1 MNRVWFIGTMR
12 NGKNDIQ
19 QAFLELMRGG
29 LWENEVRLSQFG
41 EVDYEEVM
49 RLAEEQ
55 SVVGL
60 VTAGLE
66 HVKDVKVPQEWVL
79 QFVGQSLQIEQRNEA
94 MNAFI
99 EDLYGRMQRRD
110 MYSILMKGQGIAQC
124 YERPLWRTSGDIDL
138 LVNGDNYDRA
148 KEWFRTIGQVDEDE
162 NEFRKRVNMT
172 VDSWD
177 VELHGTMRGL
187 LGQRIERGIDEAQR
201 DVFHGGSVRSWY
213 NGKITV
219 FLPSADNDVI
229 FIFTHILQHF
239 FRGGIGLRQ
248 ICDWCRLMWTYR
260 AELDLRLLESRIKR
274 MGVMSEWRAF
284 AALAVEYLGMPVEA
298 MPFFNQNEDANEND
312 GSWTSQAAG
321 PSATGS
327 PQVNENR
334 RLKWKA
340 ERIMNYVMEVGN
352 FGHNRDMSYKTEKP
366 FMVRMM
372 ISLKH
377 RTSDFMKQVMVFPLD
392 AVRAYWYIWGTG
404 LKVVVKRMLSK

>member
-1 MNRVWFIGTMR
+1 MR

-19 QAFLELMRGG
+19 QAFFALVRGG
-29 LWENEVRLSQFG
+29 LWEKEVRLSQFG

-66 HVKDVKVPQEWVL
+66 HVKDVKVPKEELL

-148 KEWFRTIGQVDEDE
+148 KEWFRTIGQVNEDE
-162 NEFRKRVNMT
+162 NEFRKRMNMT

-177 VELHGTMRGL
+177 VELHGTMRGE
-187 LGQRIERGIDEAQR
+187 LGGRIDKVIDEIQR
-201 DVFHGGSVRSWY
+201 DVFSGGKVRSWN
-213 NGKITV
+213 NGKTTV
-219 FLPSADNDVI
+219 FLPSADNDAI

-248 ICDWCRLMWTYR
+248 ICDWCRLMWTYKDSLNH
-260 AELDLRLLESRIKR
+260 ELLESRIRKA
-274 MGVMSEWRAF
+274 GIMSEWKAF
-284 AALAVEYLGMPVEA
+284 GAFAVEYLGMPVEA
-298 MPFFNQNEDANEND
+298 MPMYSSDKRW
-312 GSWTSQAAG
+312 S
-321 PSATGS
+321 
-327 PQVNENR
+327 R
-334 RLKWKA
+334 KA
-340 ERIMNYVMEVGN
+340 DKICSRC
-352 FGHNRDMSYKTEKP
+352 
-366 FMVRMM
+366 
-372 ISLKH
+372 
-377 RTSDFMKQVMVFPLD
+377 Q
-392 AVRAYWYIWGTG
+392 GTG
-404 LKVVVKRMLSK
+404 QWHLLKLTR

>member
-1 MNRVWFIGTMR
+1 MNRVRFIGTMR

-19 QAFLELMRGG
+19 QAFLALVRGG
-29 LWENEVRLSQFG
+29 LWEKEVRLSQFG

-49 RLAEEQ
+49 SLAEEQ

-66 HVKDVKVPQEWVL
+66 HVKDVKVPKEELL

-99 EDLYGRMQRRD
+99 EDLYGRMQGGD

-138 LVNGDNYDRA
+138 LVNGDNYD
-148 KEWFRTIGQVDEDE
+148 KTKKWFRTIGQVDEDE

-177 VELHGTMRGL
+177 VELHGTMRGE
-187 LGQRIERGIDEAQR
+187 LGRRIERGIDEAQR
-201 DVFHGGSVRSWY
+201 DVFFGGNVRLWK
-213 NGKITV
+213 NGNTTV

-260 AELDLRLLESRIKR
+260 AELDFGLLESRIRKA
-274 MGVMSEWRAF
+274 GIMSEWKAF
-284 AALAVEYLGMPVEA
+284 GAFAVEYLGMPREA
-298 MPFFNQNEDANEND
+298 MPMFDS
-312 GSWTSQAAG
+312 GSSTSEAAEQ
-321 PSATGS
+321 SVKIHDS
-327 PQVNENR
+327 R
-334 RLKWKA
+334 FKRKA
-340 ERIMNYVMEVGN
+340 ERILNYVMQVGN
-352 FGHNRDMSYKTEKP
+352 FGHNRDMSYKTERP
-366 FMVRMM
+366 FLVRMM

-377 RTSDFMKQVMVFPLD
+377 RTSDFMKQVMVFPVD
-392 AVRAYWYIWGTG
+392 SVRAYWYVWMTG
-404 LKVVVKRMLSK
+404 LGVVLKWKR

>member
-60 VTAGLE
+60 VNAGLE
-66 HVKDVKVPQEWVL
+66 HVKDVKVSQEWVL

-138 LVNGDNYDRA
+138 LVNGDNYD
-148 KEWFRTIGQVDEDE
+148 KTKKWFRTFAQIDEDE
-162 NEFRKRVNMT
+162 NEFRKRMNMT

-177 VELHGTMRGL
+177 VELHGTMRGE
-187 LGQRIERGIDEAQR
+187 LGGRIDKVIDEIQR
-201 DVFHGGSVRSWY
+201 DVFSGGKVRSWN
-213 NGKITV
+213 NGKTTV

-229 FIFTHILQHF
+229 FVFTHILQHF
-239 FRGGIGLRQ
+239 FRGGIGLRPS
-248 ICDWCRLMWTYR
+248 CDWCRLMWTYR
-260 AELDLRLLESRIKR
+260 AELDLQLLESRIRKAR
-274 MGVMSEWRAF
+274 IMSEWRAF
-284 AALAVEYLGMPVEA
+284 SAFAVDYLGMPIDS
-298 MPFFNQNEDANEND
+298 MPLYSSDKRW
-312 GSWTSQAAG
+312 S
-321 PSATGS
+321 
-327 PQVNENR
+327 R
-334 RLKWKA
+334 KA
-340 ERIMNYVMEVGN
+340 DRICSYVMNVGN
-352 FGHNRDMSYKTEKP
+352 FGHNRDMSYKSQSP
-366 FMVRMM
+366 FFKRMI
-372 ISLKH
+372 ISLKY
-377 RTSDFMKQVMVFPLD
+377 RTSDFTKQVMVFPVD

-404 LKVVVKRMLSK
+404 LKVVAKRVL

>member
-1 MNRVWFIGTMR
+1 MNRVRFIRTMR

-19 QAFLELMRGG
+19 QAFFALVRGG
-29 LWENEVRLSQFG
+29 LWEKEVRLSQFG
-41 EVDYEEVM
+41 EVDYEEM
-49 RLAEEQ
+49 MCLAEEQ
-55 SVVGL
+55 SAVGL

-66 HVKDVKVPQEWVL
+66 HVKDVKVPKEELL

-138 LVNGDNYDRA
+138 LVNGDNYD
-148 KEWFRTIGQVDEDE
+148 KTKKWFRTFALVDEDE
-162 NEFRKRVNMT
+162 NVFRKRLNLK

-177 VELHGTMRGL
+177 VELHGTMRGE
-187 LGQRIERGIDEAQR
+187 LGGRIDRLIDEVQR
-201 DVFHGGSVRSWY
+201 DVFYGGDVRSWH
-213 NGKITV
+213 NGKTTV
-219 FLPSADNDVI
+219 FLPSANGDVI
-229 FIFTHILQHF
+229 FVFTHILQHF

-248 ICDWCRLMWTYR
+248 ICDWCRLMWTYKDSLNH
-260 AELDLRLLESRIKR
+260 ELLESRIKR

-284 AALAVEYLGMPVEA
+284 YYLATHYLGMPDV
-298 MPFFNQNEDANEND
+298 
-312 GSWTSQAAG
+312 GSSFMVQ
-321 PSATGS
+321 GS
-327 PQVNENR
+327 SEK
-334 RLKWKA
+334 RLKRKA

-352 FGHNRDMSYKTEKP
+352 FGHNRGMGYKTEKP

-404 LKVVVKRMLSK
+404 LKVVAKRMLSK

>member
-1 MNRVWFIGTMR
+1 MLSKDNNI
-12 NGKNDIQ
+12 K
-19 QAFLELMRGG
+19 AFLELVRAG
-29 LWENEVRLSQFG
+29 LWEKEALLLQFG
-41 EVDYEEVM
+41 EVDYEEIM
-49 RLAEEQ
+49 HLAEEQ

-79 QFVGQSLQIEQRNEA
+79 QFVGQTLQIEQRNEA

-124 YERPLWRTSGDIDL
+124 YERPLWRTAGDIDL

-148 KEWFRTIGQVDEDE
+148 KEWFKTIGQVDENE
-162 NEFRKRVNMT
+162 NEFRKRLNVT

-177 VELHGTMRGL
+177 VELHGTMRGE
-187 LGQRIERGIDEAQR
+187 LGRRIERGIDEAQR
-201 DVFHGGSVRSWY
+201 DVFYGGNVRSWY
-213 NGKITV
+213 NGKTTV
-219 FLPSADNDVI
+219 FLPSADNDAI

-260 AELDLRLLESRIKR
+260 DKLDLRLLESRIRK

-284 AALAVEYLGMPVEA
+284 AVLAVEYLGMPVEA
-298 MPFFNQNEDANEND
+298 MPMFD
-312 GSWTSQAAG
+312 GRGQKADGRCKIDKRW
-321 PSATGS
+321 
-327 PQVNENR
+327 
-334 RLKWKA
+334 KWKA

-352 FGHNRDMSYKTEKP
+352 FGHNRDLSYKTEKP
-366 FMVRMM
+366 FLVRMM
-372 ISLKH
+372 ISLRH
-377 RTSDFMKQVMVFPLD
+377 RTSDFMKQVMVFPKD
-392 AVRAYWYIWGTG
+392 AIRAYWYVWMTG
-404 LKVVVKRMLSK
+404 LGVVMKWRR

>member
-1 MNRVWFIGTMR
+1 MR

-19 QAFLELMRGG
+19 QVFLALVRGG
-29 LWENEVRLSQFG
+29 LWEKEVRLSQFG

-49 RLAEEQ
+49 SLAEEQ

-60 VTAGLE
+60 ITAGLE
-66 HVKDVKVPQEWVL
+66 HVKDVKVPKEELL

-138 LVNGDNYDRA
+138 LLNGDNYERA
-148 KEWFRTIGQVDEDE
+148 KEWFRTFALVDEEE

-177 VELHGTMRGL
+177 VELHGTMRGE
-187 LGQRIERGIDEAQR
+187 LGRRIERRIDEAQR
-201 DVFHGGSVRSWY
+201 DVFYGGSVRSWQ
-213 NGKITV
+213 NGKTTV

-260 AELDLRLLESRIKR
+260 AELDYGLLESRIRKA
-274 MGVMSEWRAF
+274 GIISEWRAF
-284 AALAVEYLGMPVEA
+284 GAFAVEYLGMPVEA
-298 MPFFNQNEDANEND
+298 MLMFD
-312 GSWTSQAAG
+312 GRGKIDKRW
-321 PSATGS
+321 
-327 PQVNENR
+327 
-334 RLKWKA
+334 KWKA
-340 ERIMNYVMEVGN
+340 ERILKYVMEVGN
-352 FGHNRDMSYKTEKP
+352 FGHNRDMSYKTERP
-366 FMVRMM
+366 FLVRMM
-372 ISLKH
+372 ISLRH
-377 RTSDFMKQVMVFPLD
+377 RTSDFMKQVMVFPVD
-392 AVRAYWYIWGTG
+392 AIRAYWYIWMTG
-404 LKVVVKRMLSK
+404 LGVVLKWKR

>member
-1 MNRVWFIGTMR
+1 MR

-19 QAFLELMRGG
+19 QAFFALVRGG
-29 LWENEVRLSQFG
+29 LWEKEVRLSQFG

-66 HVKDVKVPQEWVL
+66 HVKDVKVPKEELL

-177 VELHGTMRGL
+177 VELHGTMRGE
-187 LGQRIERGIDEAQR
+187 LGRRIDRLIDEVQK
-201 DVFHGGSVRSWY
+201 DIFYGGDVRSWH
-213 NGKITV
+213 NGKTTV
-219 FLPSADNDVI
+219 FLPSANGDVI
-229 FIFTHILQHF
+229 FVFTHILQHF

-260 AELDLRLLESRIKR
+260 SELDLQLLESRIRKASI
-274 MGVMSEWRAF
+274 MSEWKAF
-284 AALAVEYLGMPVEA
+284 GAFAVEYLGMPVEA
-298 MPFFNQNEDANEND
+298 MPMYSTNKNK
-312 GSWTSQAAG
+312 
-321 PSATGS
+321 
-327 PQVNENR
+327 
-334 RLKWKA
+334 KWSRKA
-340 ERIMNYVMEVGN
+340 DKICSYVMDVGN
-352 FGHNRDMSYKTEKP
+352 FGHNRDMSYKSQSP
-366 FMVRMM
+366 FFKRMM
-372 ISLKH
+372 ISLKY
-377 RTSDFMKQVMVFPLD
+377 RTSDFAKQVMVFPLD

-404 LKVVVKRMLSK
+404 LKVVAKRTLSKI

>member
-1 MNRVWFIGTMR
+1 MR

-19 QAFLELMRGG
+19 QALLALVRGG
-29 LWENEVRLSQFG
+29 LWEKEVRLSQFG

-66 HVKDVKVPQEWVL
+66 HVKDVKVPKEKLL

-177 VELHGTMRGL
+177 VELHGTMRGE
-187 LGQRIERGIDEAQR
+187 LGRRIERGIDEAQR
-201 DVFHGGSVRSWY
+201 DVFYGGNVRSWY
-213 NGKITV
+213 NGKTMV
-219 FLPSADNDVI
+219 FLPSADNDAI

-248 ICDWCRLMWTYR
+248 ICDWCRLMWTFR
-260 AELDLRLLESRIKR
+260 AELDLRLLESRIRK
-274 MGVMSEWRAF
+274 MGVMSEWKAF
-284 AALAVEYLGMPVEA
+284 AAFAVEYLGMPVEA
-298 MPFFNQNEDANEND
+298 MPMFD
-312 GSWTSQAAG
+312 GRCKIDKRW
-321 PSATGS
+321 
-327 PQVNENR
+327 
-334 RLKWKA
+334 KWKA
-340 ERIMNYVMEVGN
+340 DRILKYVMEVGN

-366 FMVRMM
+366 FLVRMM
-372 ISLKH
+372 ISLRH
-377 RTSDFMKQVMVFPLD
+377 RTSDFMKQVMVFPKD
-392 AVRAYWYIWGTG
+392 AIRAYWYVWMTG
-404 LKVVVKRMLSK
+404 LGVVMKWKR

>member
-1 MNRVWFIGTMR
+1 MR
-12 NGKNDIQ
+12 NGKNDILV
-19 QAFLELMRGG
+19 FLALVRGG
-29 LWENEVRLSQFG
+29 LWETDVELRNYGTTDF
-41 EVDYEEVM
+41 EEIM

-66 HVKDVKVPQEWVL
+66 HVKDVKVPKEELL

-138 LVNGDNYDRA
+138 LLNGDNYERA
-148 KEWFRTIGQVDEDE
+148 KEWFRTFALVDEEE

-177 VELHGTMRGL
+177 VELHGTMRGE
-187 LGQRIERGIDEAQR
+187 LGRRIERGIDEAQR
-201 DVFHGGSVRSWY
+201 DVFYGGSVRSWQ
-213 NGKITV
+213 NGKTTV
-219 FLPSADNDVI
+219 FLPSADNDAI

-260 AELDLRLLESRIKR
+260 DKLDLRLLESRIRK

-284 AALAVEYLGMPVEA
+284 AVLAVEYLGMPVEA
-298 MPFFNQNEDANEND
+298 MPFFD
-312 GSWTSQAAG
+312 GGCQKADGRCKIDKRW
-321 PSATGS
+321 
-327 PQVNENR
+327 
-334 RLKWKA
+334 KWKA

-366 FMVRMM
+366 FLVRMM
-372 ISLKH
+372 ISLRH
-377 RTSDFMKQVMVFPLD
+377 RTSDFMKQVMVFPKD
-392 AVRAYWYIWGTG
+392 AIRAYWYVWMTG
-404 LKVVVKRMLSK
+404 LGVVMKWRR

>member
-1 MNRVWFIGTMR
+1 MR

-19 QAFLELMRGG
+19 QVFLALVRGG
-29 LWENEVRLSQFG
+29 LWEKEVRLSQFG
-41 EVDYEEVM
+41 DVDYEEVM
-49 RLAEEQ
+49 SLAEEQ

-60 VTAGLE
+60 ITAGLE
-66 HVKDVKVPQEWVL
+66 HVKDVKVPKEELL

-177 VELHGTMRGL
+177 VELHGTMRGE
-187 LGQRIERGIDEAQR
+187 LGRRIERGIDEAQR
-201 DVFHGGSVRSWY
+201 DVFYGGNVRSWY

-219 FLPSADNDVI
+219 FLPSADNDMI

-248 ICDWCRLMWTYR
+248 ICDWCRLLWTYKDS
-260 AELDLRLLESRIKR
+260 LDHELLESRIRKA
-274 MGVMSEWRAF
+274 GIMSEWKAF
-284 AALAVEYLGMPVEA
+284 GAFAVEYLGMPVEA
-298 MPFFNQNEDANEND
+298 MPMYSTNK
-312 GSWTSQAAG
+312 
-321 PSATGS
+321 
-327 PQVNENR
+327 
-334 RLKWKA
+334 KWSRKA
-340 ERIMNYVMEVGN
+340 DKICSYVMDVGN
-352 FGHNRDMSYKTEKP
+352 FGHNRDMSYKSQSP
-366 FMVRMM
+366 FFKRMM
-372 ISLKH
+372 ISLKY
-377 RTSDFMKQVMVFPLD
+377 RTSDFAKQLVVFPLD

-404 LKVVVKRMLSK
+404 LKVVAKKLLSRR

>member
-1 MNRVWFIGTMR
+1 MNRVRFIRTMR

-19 QAFLELMRGG
+19 QAFFALVRGG
-29 LWENEVRLSQFG
+29 LWEKEVRLSQFG

-66 HVKDVKVPQEWVL
+66 HVKDVKVPKEELL

-177 VELHGTMRGL
+177 VELHGTMRGE
-187 LGQRIERGIDEAQR
+187 LGRRIDRLIDEVQK
-201 DVFHGGSVRSWY
+201 DIFYGGDVRSWH
-213 NGKITV
+213 NGKTTV
-219 FLPSADNDVI
+219 FLPSANGDVI
-229 FIFTHILQHF
+229 FVFTHILQHF

-260 AELDLRLLESRIKR
+260 SELDLQLLESRIRKASI
-274 MGVMSEWRAF
+274 MSEWKAF
-284 AALAVEYLGMPVEA
+284 GAFAVEYLGMPVEA
-298 MPFFNQNEDANEND
+298 MPMYSTNKNK
-312 GSWTSQAAG
+312 
-321 PSATGS
+321 
-327 PQVNENR
+327 
-334 RLKWKA
+334 KWSRKA
-340 ERIMNYVMEVGN
+340 DKICSYVMDVGN
-352 FGHNRDMSYKTEKP
+352 FGHNRDMSYKSQSP
-366 FMVRMM
+366 FFKRMM
-372 ISLKH
+372 ISLKY
-377 RTSDFMKQVMVFPLD
+377 RTSDFAKQVMVFPLD

-404 LKVVVKRMLSK
+404 LKVVAKRTLSKI